1 MKVFDVLKLNEV
13 TGELNMDWEEK
24 VVQGC
29 PLFTQDDTSGL
40 EKEQPVKEIEEEMPV
55 KEI

>member
-40 EKEQPVKEIEEEMPV
+40 EKEQPVKRRKLKYV
-55 KEI
+55 GNN